1 MSRDSCGRWSCLRN
15 ATVSLRRASHLPTRE
30 FHPSTQTNS
39 LRYKLVANSMTVNGS
54 IMITGSRDVDRE
66 AARAL
71 FEQHLSVF
79 ISQGRTWL
87 VGTSRGVDQWA
98 MEWLLENSETCW
110 AVVPYTRFKQPQW
123 VQSSLEELDRVVE
136 LQLPKR
142 KTANA
147 IRNRH
152 MVDLAQIVFGFWSGK
167 GGGTV
172 KTLKYALRQR
182 REVHAIPVIPTGDDK
197 AAEV

>member
-1 MSRDSCGRWSCLRN
+1 MGPQ
-15 ATVSLRRASHLPTRE
+15 H
-30 FHPSTQTNS
+30 
-39 LRYKLVANSMTVNGS
+39 S

-66 AARAL
+66 TARTL
-71 FEQHLSVF
+71 FEQHLSSLV
-79 ISQGRTWL
+79 SQGRTWL
-87 VGTSRGVDQWA
+87 LGTARGIDQWA
-98 MEWLLENSETCW
+98 MEWLLENSEICW
-110 AVVPYTRFKQPQW
+110 AVVPYTRFTQPQW
-123 VQSSLEELDRVVE
+123 VHARLDEMDRVVE

-142 KTANA
+142 KTATA

-182 REVHAIPVIPTGDDK
+182 REVHAIPVFSPGDAASAISISHLTGS
-197 AAEV
+197 

>member
-1 MSRDSCGRWSCLRN
+1 
-15 ATVSLRRASHLPTRE
+15 
-30 FHPSTQTNS
+30 
-39 LRYKLVANSMTVNGS
+39 MTVTGA

-66 AARAL
+66 TARTL
-71 FEQHLSVF
+71 FEQHLSSFV
-79 ISQGRTWL
+79 SQGRTWL
-87 VGTSRGVDQWA
+87 VGTARGIDHWA

-123 VQSSLEELDRVVE
+123 VQSSLEQLDRIVE

-152 MVDLAQIVFGFWSGK
+152 MVDLSQIVFGFWSAK
-167 GGGTV
+167 GGITV

-182 REVHAIPVIPTGDDK
+182 REVHAIPVLPTGDK
-197 AAEV
+197 EAA